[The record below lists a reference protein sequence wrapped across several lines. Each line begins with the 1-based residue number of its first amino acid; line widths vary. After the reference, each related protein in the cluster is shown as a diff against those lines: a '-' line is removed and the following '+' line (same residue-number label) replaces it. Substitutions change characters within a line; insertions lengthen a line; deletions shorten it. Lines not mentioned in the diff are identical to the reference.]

1 MPDAPATTTQLEPN
15 KGGSREPVAWPVDG
29 FERDLVPVEALH
41 KAKAKLTTELLRKG
55 MLDGRVAV
63 RVNSVRALTLHGPP
77 AEPDLDMVLVL
88 LKDSSASVRSAA
100 TRALAGAQP
109 VEKVIPALI
118 RAQLADPKSHADIA
132 EVMKGYGQDAVAALM
147 PCLRCDG
154 DEADRAALPYL
165 LLLGAPAQAA
175 LGKALVHPDARVRA
189 NALAGLMQF
198 GTHALQENHRMVIAL
213 GRDAD
218 LNVRT
223 LARQALTKV
232 SRASSP
238 PFAEVRPLP
247 IEAMDAQ
254 LADEPALKKAAK
266 ALESSALLALT
277 RDGRDLVRANAWRGL
292 GALGPLD
299 GAACLQAAV
308 ATRDSDVN
316 VRREACLALRQCPE
330 PALPDVSGPLLLAT
344 RDREKPVAQ
353 AARQALL
360 SQGRRTVGLLVEFLA
375 HPSATLQDAAIS
387 MLVTLEQDAAA
398 AVTKALS
405 SPQPPVRENA
415 LIALG
420 EIGGKGLEAAADQLV
435 EMTRDII
442 DGVRAQAFRTVARL
456 SDATLK
462 ARREPLMELGRKAW
476 REDAAL
482 VVRNAGND
490 LATKIMYLR

>member
-1 MPDAPATTTQLEPN
+1 MPDALAASAALQPN
-15 KGGSREPVAWPVDG
+15 KGGSREPVAWPIEG
-29 FERDLVPVEALH
+29 FERDLVAVEALQ
-41 KAKAKLTTELLRKG
+41 KAKAKLTPELLRAG
-55 MLDGRVAV
+55 MLDGRLAV
-63 RVNSVRALTLHGPP
+63 RVNSVRALALHGPP
-77 AEPDLDMVLVL
+77 SDADLDVVLVL
-88 LKDSSASVRSAA
+88 LKDGSASVRSAA

-109 VEKVIPALI
+109 SDKVIPALI
-118 RAQLADPKSHADIA
+118 RAQLADPKAHADIA
-132 EVMKGYGQDAVAALM
+132 EVMRGYGTDAVAALM

-154 DEADRAALPYL
+154 EEADRAALPYL
-165 LLLGAPAQAA
+165 LQLGAPAQAA
-175 LGKALVHPDARVRA
+175 LGKALVHPDARMRA
-189 NALAGLMQF
+189 NALAGLMLF
-198 GTHALQENHRMVIAL
+198 GTHALQENHRVVIAL
-213 GRDAD
+213 GRDHD

-223 LARQALTKV
+223 LARQALTRV

-299 GAACLQAAV
+299 AAASLQAAV
-308 ATRDSDVN
+308 ATRDSDVH

-330 PALPDVSGPLLLAT
+330 AVLLDVTGPLLLAT

-360 SQGRRTVGLLVEFLA
+360 SQGKRTVGLLVENLA
-375 HPSATLQDAAIS
+375 NPSPTLQDAAIT
-387 MLVTLEQDAAA
+387 MLVTLEQDAAP
-398 AVTKALS
+398 AVTKALA

-420 EIGGKGLEAAADQLV
+420 EIGGKGLEAATDQLV
-435 EMTRDII
+435 ELTRDHI
-442 DGVRAQAFRTVARL
+442 DGVRAQALRTLARL

-462 ARREPLMELGRKAW
+462 ARRETLMELGRKAW

-490 LATKIMYLR
+490 LANKIMYLR

>member
-1 MPDAPATTTQLEPN
+1 MPDAPAASRSLEPN
-15 KGGSREPVAWPVDG
+15 KGGSREPLAWPVEG
-29 FERDLVPVEALH
+29 FESDLVPVEALH
-41 KAKAKLTTELLRKG
+41 KAKGKLTADLLRKG
-55 MLDGRVAV
+55 LVDGRVAV
-63 RVNSVRALTLHGPP
+63 RVNSVRALALQGPP
-77 AEPDLDMVLVL
+77 ADGDLDMVLVL
-88 LKDSSASVRSAA
+88 LKDGSASVRSAA

-109 VEKVIPALI
+109 ADKVIAALV
-118 RAQLADPKSHADIA
+118 RAQVADPKSHADIA
-132 EVMKGYGQDAVAALM
+132 EVMKGYGDAAVAALM

-154 DEADRAALPYL
+154 AEADRAALPYL
-165 LLLGAPAQAA
+165 LQLGAPAQAA

-198 GTHALQENHRMVIAL
+198 GTHALQENHRVVIAL

-232 SRASSP
+232 SRATSP
-238 PFAEVRPLP
+238 TFSEVRPLP

-299 GAACLQAAV
+299 AAASLQAGV

-330 PALPDVSGPLLLAT
+330 GVLADVAAPLLLAT
-344 RDREKPVAQ
+344 RDREKAVTQ

-360 SQGRRTVGLLVEFLA
+360 SQGKRTVGLLIEFLA
-375 HPSATLQDAAIS
+375 NPSAMLQDAAIS
-387 MLVTLEQDAAA
+387 MLVTLEQDAAPG
-398 AVTKALS
+398 VTKALA

-415 LIALG
+415 LIALS
-420 EIGGKGLEAAADQLV
+420 EIGGKGLEAATDQLV
-435 EMTRDII
+435 DLTRDIV
-442 DGVRAQAFRTVARL
+442 DGVRAQAFRTLARL

-462 ARREPLMELGRKAW
+462 ARREALMELGRKAW